1 MTTKTTPKRRGRP
14 PKRKAERKSDVI
26 RVLVTADQRRLFEA
40 AAALAHIEVST
51 WMRIVAEER
60 ATAMGVKR

>member
-1 MTTKTTPKRRGRP
+1 MSPKKTPKPRGRP
-14 PKRKAERKSDVI
+14 PKRKAEKKTDVI

-40 AAALAHIEVST
+40 AAAAAHVEVST

-60 ATAMGVKR
+60 AVAMGVK